1 MGIYSSS
8 SVFAMERFGSADFF
22 LKKQLVGLVL
32 GLCAGLFCWLMPM
45 HTLERLSPFFYI
57 ISLLLTCA
65 TLIPGIGMHIHGSQR
80 WLKLGF
86 FAFQP
91 SELLKVA
98 TILYGAFLLTK
109 HHLFLN
115 TFRKGLLPVLCIT
128 AVTCFVLLM
137 QPDFGQAVAIGTT
150 MLIMAFIAGVQMR
163 ALTYI
168 ALPTIPLIGMLV
180 YLKAYRFKRILIFL
194 NPWADPQGA
203 GFQIIQSLIAIGS
216 GGWFGVGIAQSKQK
230 FFYLPMQHTDF
241 IFSIIA
247 EETGLV
253 GSLFIIALYCA
264 LLYAGIR
271 VARHAKSTFSYLVI
285 VGCIT
290 LLSLQAVLNICV
302 VTGLL
307 PTKGMGL
314 PFISYGKSA
323 LIVDW
328 MMIGLIAGL

>member
-1 MGIYSSS
+1 
-8 SVFAMERFGSADFF
+8 MERFGSADFF

-32 GLCAGLFCWLMPM
+32 GLLAALFCAYIPSHMIQKLTPI
-45 HTLERLSPFFYI
+45 FYVG
-57 ISLLLTCA
+57 SLFLTIA
-65 TLIPGIGMHIHGSQR
+65 TLIPGVGMHIHGSQR
-80 WLKLGF
+80 WLRLGF

-98 TILYGAFLLTK
+98 TILYGAFLLSK
-109 HHLFLN
+109 HHLELN

-128 AVTCFVLLM
+128 GITCITLLL
-137 QPDFGQAVAIGTT
+137 QPDFGQAVAIGST
-150 MLIMAFIAGVQMR
+150 MLIMAFIAGVQMK
-163 ALTYI
+163 ALAYI
-168 ALPTIPLIGMLV
+168 ALPTIPMVCMLV

-194 NPWADPQGA
+194 NPWADPQGS

-216 GGWFGVGIAQSKQK
+216 GGWFGLGIAQSKQK

-247 EETGLV
+247 EETGIV
-253 GSLFIIALYCA
+253 GSLFIVFLYCA

-271 VARHAKSTFSYLVI
+271 VARHAKSTFAYLVI

-307 PTKGMGL
+307 PTKGIGL

-328 MMIGLIAGL
+328 LMIGLIAGLF